1 MEDPII
7 SFLNRHK
14 KVKKVYFIIEII
26 LLSIIIFNYI
36 IALFLGKKY
45 DLIYVI
51 PAIISLIVF
60 IIFMT
65 YYVNINLNKLSINN
79 LTFDYLK
86 FKYKILITLTTIIFG
101 SPLFILFGHYIY
113 RGGSAVIRDN
123 EFAIVRHQDIV
134 RFISESEYNFIH
146 FFQRS
151 SMLFTVPLILIFVLF
166 LKFYDDY
173 DIIEERLRKASK

>member
-101 SPLFILFGHYIY
+101 SPVFILFGHYIY

-151 SMLFTVPLILIFVLF
+151 SMLVTVPLILIFVLF
-166 LKFYDDY
+166 LKFYDEY
-173 DIIEERLRKASK
+173 DSIEERLRKASK